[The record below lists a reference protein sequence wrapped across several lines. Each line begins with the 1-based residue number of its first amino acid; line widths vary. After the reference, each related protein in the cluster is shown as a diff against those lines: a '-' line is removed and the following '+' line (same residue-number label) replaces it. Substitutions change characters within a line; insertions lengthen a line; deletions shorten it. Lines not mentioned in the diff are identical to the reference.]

1 MTPSEVLPD
10 GESGPLQAGTAL
22 AEAPPPGPG
31 STVGEPSRGSGLTQV
46 LTRYNTTVVTAL
58 AIFSAFVVGAVVMIA
73 TSPQALAAWA
83 SFPSNPGGAVITSW
97 TLVATAYS
105 ALLGGSLGNPGAYL
119 HAFTTRTPAAWDTA
133 FNPLSETLVAAAP
146 LLLAGLSV
154 SLAFKA
160 GLFNIGGP
168 SQVIAGAITAGWVGM
183 TMPGLPLV
191 VHMPLAV
198 LAGLAGGAVAGWI
211 PGILRARTGANEV
224 IVTIMLN
231 YVALNLLVYLL
242 SLPVFLPSGHANAI
256 SRPTLPSAQMPLL
269 AGGGLRVNAGIIL
282 AALVTVGVALLLR
295 RTTLGFH
302 IRMLGA
308 SPGAARAAGVS
319 SPRIITVVFILAG
332 GMCGLA
338 GAVEILGVS
347 NQLVPNYGL
356 TIGFTAIIVA
366 LLGRARPGGV
376 ALAALLF
383 GAFQAG
389 GLQMQASTSVPI
401 ELVQVIEAVIVFFIA
416 APALIRAIYRIR
428 TTGGGL
434 RLISQGWG
442 G

>member
-1 MTPSEVLPD
+1 MTPSEALPE
-10 GESGPLQAGTAL
+10 GGSGPLPAGTAL
-22 AEAPPPGPG
+22 AEPSPPGEMAEASP
-31 STVGEPSRGSGLTQV
+31 RGTGLARV
-46 LTRYNTTVVTAL
+46 VARYNTTVVTVL

-83 SFPSNPGGAVITSW
+83 SFPSNPGGAVTTSW
-97 TLVATAYS
+97 SLVVTAYS
-105 ALLGGSLGNPGAYL
+105 ALLEGSLGNPGAYV
-119 HAFTTRTPAAWDTA
+119 HAFTSRTPGAFNTA

-168 SQVIAGAITAGWVGM
+168 SQVIAGAIVAGWVGM
-183 TMPGLPLV
+183 TMPGLPLL

-198 LAGLAGGAVAGWI
+198 LAGFAGGAGAGWI

-242 SLPVFLPSGHANAI
+242 GLPVFLPPGHANAI
-256 SRPTLPSAQMPLL
+256 SRPTLPSAQLPLL
-269 AGGGLRVNAGIIL
+269 AGAGLRVNAGIVL
-282 AALVTVGVALLLR
+282 AALAVVGVALLLR
-295 RTTLGFH
+295 RTTLGFR

-308 SPGAARAAGVS
+308 SQGAARAAGVS
-319 SPRIITVVFILAG
+319 LPGTITVVFILAG
-332 GMCGLA
+332 GLCGLA
-338 GAVEILGVS
+338 GAVQILGVS
-347 NQLVPNYGL
+347 NQLVPNYGV

-428 TTGGGL
+428 TSGGGL